1 MSIRLRLAVGFAA
14 AAGLLFAVGGWLFAA
29 GLSSAQLG
37 VIDSQLTAQLAPAAS
52 YLSGPAPATAAK
64 PVPGEYL
71 VQAIDATGRVR
82 GASPDAGTTPLLTAG
97 ELARARRAQMWVTRT
112 IDEEDT
118 RVTGAPLP
126 GHPGW
131 VAVAA
136 VSLETYDATQSQVA
150 RELAIGGGLFVAIAG
165 AGAYWLARIALSPV
179 ERLRRQAAAI
189 SGRGDDAVLEVPR
202 TKDEI
207 AALAGTMNELLSRL
221 RRALQRQRAFV
232 ADASHELRSPLAILR
247 GELELAAKPGRSP
260 GELAAAV
267 RSSAEEADRLTRITD
282 DLLLLARADADRP
295 DLQLKETD
303 LGQLFARSVS
313 LATSRLAAADVTC
326 RIDVPAGTRARV
338 DPDRIRQA
346 IDNLLANA
354 LRFAPAGSVIV
365 IAAREDGP
373 DLRIEVRDDGPGFP
387 DGFLPHAFERFRR
400 PDTAR
405 SRDDG
410 GAGLGLAIVQAICAA
425 HGGRATAGNKPGGG
439 AVVSLWLPGAS
450 L

>member
-14 AAGLLFAVGGWLFAA
+14 AAGLLFAIGGWLFAGA
-29 GLSSAQLG
+29 LSAAQLG
-37 VIDSQLTAQLAPAAS
+37 VIDSQLTAQLALAAS
-52 YLSGPAPATAAK
+52 YLPRPAPAAAAN

-71 VQAIDATGRVR
+71 VQAIDPAGRVR
-82 GASPDAGTTPLLTAG
+82 GASHEAGTTPLLDTG
-97 ELARARRAQMWVTRT
+97 YLARARQAQVWQTRT
-112 IDEEDT
+112 IDEENT

-131 VAVAA
+131 VAVTAI
-136 VSLETYDATQSQVA
+136 SLETYDATQSQVT
-150 RELAIGGGLFVAIAG
+150 RGLAIGGSLFVAIAG
-165 AGAYWLARIALSPV
+165 LGAYWLARAALSPV

-207 AALAGTMNELLSRL
+207 AALAGTMNDLLGRL
-221 RRALQRQRAFV
+221 RRALERERAFV

-247 GELELAAKPGRSP
+247 GELELAGKPGRSA

-282 DLLLLARADADRP
+282 DLLVIARGDAGRL

-303 LGQLFARSVS
+303 LRTLFGRSVS
-313 LATSRLAAADVTC
+313 LAGPRLAASCLTC
-326 RIDVPAGTRARV
+326 RLDVPAGTRARV

-354 LRFAPAGSVIV
+354 MRFAPPGSVIV
-365 IAAREDGP
+365 IAATEDGP
-373 DLRIEVRDDGPGFP
+373 DLRIEIRDDGPGFP

-410 GAGLGLAIVQAICAA
+410 GAGLGLAIVQAICVA
-425 HGGRATAGNKPGGG
+425 HGGRATALNKPGGG
-439 AVVSLWLPGAS
+439 AVVSLWLPDAS
-450 L
+450 A